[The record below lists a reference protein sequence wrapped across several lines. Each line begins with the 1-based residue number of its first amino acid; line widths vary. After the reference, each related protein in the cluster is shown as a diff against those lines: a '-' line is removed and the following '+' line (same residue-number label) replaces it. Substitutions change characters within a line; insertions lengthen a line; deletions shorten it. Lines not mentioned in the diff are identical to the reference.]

1 LDASINGEMLVHE
14 EISDMKTDPGE
25 ALNLASDPKYAGKLE
40 ELRESWTSRSMFAIR
55 EAWNSE

>member
-1 LDASINGEMLVHE
+1 MLVHE

-25 ALNLASDPKYAGKLE
+25 TLNLASDPKYAGKLE